1 MVKKKNKP
9 NKVKNPQ
16 VQPPEP
22 LNGYLNE
29 IFSYYGKSKKY
40 ICGICPPGE
49 NTLAKKNINRHIL
62 KNTTHRNKTP
72 ADQIPL
78 LDKQIAE
85 IEANTE
91 NIRSKKEKNSESA
104 VLKRNY
110 LEFLT
115 FCYKCNFSFSLTT
128 QLLQFLKPMAI
139 SNKLKFLNSFSF
151 HKEEVSKI
159 SNELGNCLLEELKE
173 DLSNSPYSLSVDNV
187 TAHGTS
193 ICGLK
198 VRYLKEYEESFK
210 GPNGL
215 QATITRRKI
224 ENKIIGIKYLKG
236 ESTAQV
242 ILDIA
247 KEKLLELDPKVKN
260 NMVGFTHDR
269 HSSFRGKFNGLS
281 VLFSRELSQKIF
293 DLPDPCHA
301 LSNCPSKSLPS
312 VPEEMLKFTTK
323 IHSYFSSSQRKER
336 LKISQKEG
344 NLDILLLKKY
354 VESRWLSL
362 GDSLERLLLLWRLW
376 IKSII

>member
-1 MVKKKNKP
+1 
-9 NKVKNPQ
+9 
-16 VQPPEP
+16 
-22 LNGYLNE
+22 
-29 IFSYYGKSKKY
+29 
-40 ICGICPPGE
+40 
-49 NTLAKKNINRHIL
+49 
-62 KNTTHRNKTP
+62 
-72 ADQIPL
+72 
-78 LDKQIAE
+78 
-85 IEANTE
+85 
-91 NIRSKKEKNSESA
+91 
-104 VLKRNY
+104 
-110 LEFLT
+110 
-115 FCYKCNFSFSLTT
+115 
-128 QLLQFLKPMAI
+128 MAI

-301 LSNCPSKSLPS
+301 LSNCLSKSLLS
-312 VPEEMLKFTTK
+312 VPEEMLNFTTK